1 MNDEKYVFF
10 QDLKEKKVTG
20 YSARKQ
26 RSHCGKGGR
35 VKLPSDYLTK
45 KELKNMSGECKSYR
59 MNSPMKWQE
68 FKAMPKD
75 LQIAYIKA
83 VKEKYNPPVS
93 AMARMFGCDRTNLSR
108 CLISLGFEKNDRGP
122 KTWDKMGFAEWCFG
136 MPKTEECQS
145 VQEEVKEEISAEEA
159 EEILDILGEKQEQET
174 VEEVVSTSI
183 VETPYDGFHILPE
196 DVLNRLLEAVE
207 EDKKKVC
214 AIPESGSL
222 TFSGNP
228 VSILNTLGN
237 LLSYRK
243 VSLSVTWN
251 VVEE

>member
-10 QDLKEKKVTG
+10 QDVKEKKVTG

-59 MNSPMKWQE
+59 MNSPMKWQD
-68 FKAMPKD
+68 FKAMPRD

-83 VKEKYNPPVS
+83 IKEKYNPPIV
-93 AMARMFGCDRTNLSR
+93 AIAKMMEIDRANLSR
-108 CLISLGFEKNDRGP
+108 YLNSLGFEKGERGAHP
-122 KTWDKMGFAEWCFG
+122 WDKMGFAEWCFG
-136 MPKTEECQS
+136 VPKTEECQS
-145 VQEEVKEEISAEEA
+145 VEEVKEEIP
-159 EEILDILGEKQEQET
+159 
-174 VEEVVSTSI
+174 VEEVMQTEEVTIAEDDLPWNKPEEEETEPVAEPVHRTYVSL
-183 VETPYDGFHILPE
+183 D
-196 DVLNRLLEAVE
+196 NMR
-207 EDKKKVC
+207 

-222 TFSGNP
+222 TFNGNATQ
-228 VSILNTLGN
+228 IMNTLVN
-237 LLSYRK
+237 LLGNTK
-243 VSLSVTWN
+243 VMLSVNWN

>member
-10 QDLKEKKVTG
+10 QKVKEKKVTG

-174 VEEVVSTSI
+174 VEE
-183 VETPYDGFHILPE
+183 
-196 DVLNRLLEAVE
+196 
-207 EDKKKVC
+207 DKKKVC

>member
-10 QDLKEKKVTG
+10 QEVKEKKVTG

-174 VEEVVSTSI
+174 VEE
-183 VETPYDGFHILPE
+183 
-196 DVLNRLLEAVE
+196 
-207 EDKKKVC
+207 DKKKVC

>member
-10 QDLKEKKVTG
+10 QEVKEKKVTG

-93 AMARMFGCDRTNLSR
+93 AMARMFGCDRANLSR

-174 VEEVVSTSI
+174 VEE
-183 VETPYDGFHILPE
+183 
-196 DVLNRLLEAVE
+196 
-207 EDKKKVC
+207 DKKKVC